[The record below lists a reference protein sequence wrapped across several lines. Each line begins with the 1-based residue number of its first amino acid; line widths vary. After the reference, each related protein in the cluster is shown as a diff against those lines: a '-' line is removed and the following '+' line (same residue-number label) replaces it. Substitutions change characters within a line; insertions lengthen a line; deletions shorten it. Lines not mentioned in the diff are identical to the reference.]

1 MGQGL
6 SNTQASGLDGF
17 IDYYLQP
24 NTSFHNDV
32 RTVINTT
39 CAFLKERCFR
49 DTDYSVRVSKV
60 VKGGSSGKGKMLTG
74 RSDANLVVFLN
85 NLASIEDQ
93 LKQRGEF
100 LKEIEKQLC
109 QLQGEQNFPV
119 KFEVLRSWRNN
130 SPGIILKLSSS
141 ELQQEVEF
149 DVLLA
154 YDILGDVNVYNK
166 PDPQIYRRLISDCT
180 SLGKEGEFSTCFT
193 ELQRNFLKD
202 RPPKLKNL
210 IRLVKHWYQLCKE
223 KLGEPLPPQYALELL
238 TVYAWERGSG
248 VTEFD
253 TARGFRTVLEL
264 ITKYKQLQIH
274 WTVYYDFQDQEI
286 ANYLLSRLTRVR
298 PVILDPADPTRNVV
312 GSNPEGW
319 WRLAGEATVWLQYP
333 CIKNWDT
340 SRVRSWDVP
349 LTTYQE
355 IKVRP
360 WLGSTVH

>member
-6 SNTQASGLDGF
+6 SSTWASELDRF

-24 NTSFHNDV
+24 NVSFHNDV
-32 RTVINTT
+32 RTVINTMS
-39 CAFLKERCFR
+39 AFLKERCFR

-85 NLASIEDQ
+85 NLTSIEDQ

-166 PDPQIYRRLISDCT
+166 PDPQVYRRLISECT
-180 SLGKEGEFSTCFT
+180 SLGKEGKFFTSFT

-238 TVYAWERGSG
+238 TVYAWERGNG
-248 VTEFD
+248 VTEFN
-253 TARGFRTVLEL
+253 TAQGFRTVLEL

-286 ANYLLSRLTRVR
+286 STYLLSRLTRTR

-312 GSNPEGW
+312 GLNPEGW

-349 LTTYQE
+349 TEVPVPQ
-355 IKVRP
+355 
-360 WLGSTVH
+360 